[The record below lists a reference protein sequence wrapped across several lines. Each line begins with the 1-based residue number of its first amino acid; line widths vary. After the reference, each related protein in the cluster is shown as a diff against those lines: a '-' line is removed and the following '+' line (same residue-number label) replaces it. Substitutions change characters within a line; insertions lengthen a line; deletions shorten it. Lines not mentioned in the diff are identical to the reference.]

1 MPEDMVIARMCA
13 PTLAGIKTGSLYR
26 FQYADR
32 KEMMQSIRQW
42 NRKLSPKGVI
52 LISLRFRERDA
63 LIYAFRPKQLH
74 RDFQSE
80 DAASILRE
88 FGYAPQKSEACIAT
102 LIKRISEEKS
112 FPHEIGLFLGYPP
125 EDVEGF
131 IENRANGYK
140 TVGYW
145 KVYGNVAEAERK
157 FDAYRRCT
165 NWFLRS
171 LQSGRQL
178 ERLTVAI

>member
-1 MPEDMVIARMCA
+1 MPEDMMIARMCA

-26 FQYADR
+26 FPYADR
-32 KEMMQSIRQW
+32 KEMIRSIRAW
-42 NRKLSPKGVI
+42 NRKLAPKGVV
-52 LISLRFRERDA
+52 LTVLRFRQQDA
-63 LIYAFRPKQLH
+63 LIYAFRPKQLR
-74 RDFQSE
+74 RDFQSQSV
-80 DAASILRE
+80 ASILKE
-88 FGYAPQKSEACIAT
+88 FGYAPQKAEACIAT
-102 LIKRISEEKS
+102 LSRKISEGES

-145 KVYGNVAEAERK
+145 KVYGNVAEAERR
-157 FDAYRRCT
+157 FEAYRRCT
-165 NWFLRS
+165 DWFLRN
-171 LQSGRQL
+171 LKSGRHL

>member
-1 MPEDMVIARMCA
+1 MSEDLMIARMCA

-26 FQYADR
+26 FPYSNR
-32 KEMMQSIRQW
+32 EEMVQSIRAW
-42 NRKLSPKGVI
+42 NRRLSPKGVI
-52 LISLRFRERDA
+52 LIALRFREQDA
-63 LIYAFRPKQLH
+63 LIYAFRPKQL
-74 RDFQSE
+74 RKDFQTE
-80 DAASILRE
+80 DVSSILKE

-102 LIKRISEEKS
+102 LIRKISEEKD

-140 TVGYW
+140 AVGYW
-145 KVYGNVAEAERK
+145 KVYGNVAEAERR
-157 FDAYRRCT
+157 FETYRRCT
-165 NWFLRS
+165 DWFLKN
-171 LQSGRQL
+171 LQSGKQL